1 MNPTLLQVVVLAQA
15 QDPLAAYGGTD
26 ALNGLMAGGTLI
38 GLVLTVLFFIW
49 LGLLG
54 ILLPWFVWRTKV
66 YAKRQYLLTRRL
78 CELLARQRDQ

>member
-1 MNPTLLQVVVLAQA
+1 MNLPLIDVVSLAQA
-15 QDPLAAYGGTD
+15 QDPLAAYGGSE
-26 ALNGLMAGGTLI
+26 ALNGLMAGGTVI

-54 ILLPWFVWRTKV
+54 VLVPWFVWRTKV

-78 CELLARQRDQ
+78 CELMARQREP